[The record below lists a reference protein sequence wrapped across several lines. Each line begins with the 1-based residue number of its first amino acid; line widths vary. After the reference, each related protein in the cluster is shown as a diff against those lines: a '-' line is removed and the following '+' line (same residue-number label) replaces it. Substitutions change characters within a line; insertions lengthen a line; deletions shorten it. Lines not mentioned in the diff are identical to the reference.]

1 MSKFVVG
8 RKQYEKALGSP
19 VELGLLVE
27 GVDYTREEKE
37 GVERVLFSEEALLKV
52 RRENLNKILGIKGKD
67 TQVEV
72 SDISGTSNEAEVVIE
87 TERPVIE
94 TDLAKVEAIYPN
106 QRFVGTD
113 KGVIRTGK
121 FANKLRRGMLL
132 KVRNN
137 IVVGMR

>member
-52 RRENLNKILGIKGKD
+52 RRENLNKILGIKGK
-67 TQVEV
+67 VEM
-72 SDISGTSNEAEVVIE
+72 SDISGTSNEKEVVIE

-94 TDLAKVEAIYPN
+94 IDVAKVEAIYPN
-106 QRFVGTD
+106 QRFIGTD
-113 KGVIRTGK
+113 KGVVRTGK
-121 FANKLRRGMLL
+121 FAGKLRRGMLL